1 MPRVFKAKV
10 RKVGAS
16 LVILVPKELAE
27 KEGIKEG
34 EEVQIG
40 LLKPRKLQDVLKLMG
55 SAKGARALERDR
67 DDETE
72 LFRL

>member
-40 LLKPRKLQDVLKLMG
+40 LLKPRKLQDVLK
-55 SAKGARALERDR
+55 